1 MLVSKTAGTSS
12 SNASSAYTSPLV
24 VVVMLVTM
32 AVEVHVLVS
41 FKSLRLHLLL
51 VRLRATLILVQLGST
66 TALERILSAAG
77 ELVESLGRQ
86 DGSTVV
92 HGFEMMCL
100 MDGDGGVDNVRL
112 NNLLVNDGLD
122 MLVDVMVDTLTTDDR
137 SGLLGSAGLVG
148 DGCVLV
154 PSGITLKGGSNVAI
168 VAMVELLVLNGNDV
182 VSVLLR
188 KSLFVCDGLD
198 GSMVMMLMNL
208 LINSSG
214 YMLMLVR
221 HDMLLSG
228 GSSNIF
234 LDSGLV
240 LSVVREERGNSVLS
254 FLHCECLLRV

>member
-1 MLVSKTAGTSS
+1 MLVGKTAGTSS

-24 VVVMLVTM
+24 VVVMLITM

-51 VRLRATLILVQLGST
+51 VRLRAALILVQLGST

-92 HGFEMMCL
+92 HGFEMMGL
-100 MDGDGGVDNVRL
+100 MDGDGGVDNVGL

-122 MLVDVMVDTLTTDDR
+122 MLVDVMVDALTADDR
-137 SGLLGSAGLVG
+137 SGLPGSASLVG

-154 PSGITLKGGSNVAI
+154 PSGIALKGGSNVAI

-188 KSLFVCDGLD
+188 TA
-198 GSMVMMLMNL
+198 
-208 LINSSG
+208 
-214 YMLMLVR
+214 
-221 HDMLLSG
+221 
-228 GSSNIF
+228 
-234 LDSGLV
+234 
-240 LSVVREERGNSVLS
+240 
-254 FLHCECLLRV
+254 